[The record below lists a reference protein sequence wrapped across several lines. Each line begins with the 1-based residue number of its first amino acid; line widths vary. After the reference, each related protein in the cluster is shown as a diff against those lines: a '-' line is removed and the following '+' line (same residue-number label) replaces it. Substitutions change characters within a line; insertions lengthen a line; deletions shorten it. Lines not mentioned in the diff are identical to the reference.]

1 MPAAVASARQ
11 PPAKAGR
18 CRGAQ
23 GLLTLKAA
31 EDEGAGAE
39 AAHSEAADG
48 QRACAASSSD
58 QTAETTAQDSPWSAG
73 DYDFVVVAC
82 RLPVDRAESSGGGAE
97 WRPSPGGLVSALG
110 PVMREA
116 DGAWVGWAGAAG
128 DGPGSFEVSG
138 MHLVGVGLSADE
150 VSDYYEGFCNATL
163 WPLYHDVIAPP
174 EFRRPWWDA
183 YVRVNRRFAGAAAE
197 QAAIGATVWVND
209 YQLQLVPEM
218 LREQR
223 SDLRI
228 GVFIHIPFPGYEI
241 FAQLPWRR
249 QIVAG
254 LLGADLI
261 GFQRDADATNFRR
274 ACRRAAGLVTSGSLV
289 RVPADVHV
297 PADQFAAARAVG
309 TRGERPLP
317 ANRQVRT
324 AAFPVSIDSAGFA
337 EIASRMDVRQRANGF
352 RQALGEPDVVLLG
365 IDRLDYTK
373 GILHRL
379 TAYGELLSEGR
390 FGSLRTA
397 LVMVASPSR
406 ERVEQYRLLREEVE
420 GAVSRINGEHA
431 KLGSPPIHYLHQ
443 TYPAEEMAAL
453 YLAADVMLVTSLR
466 DGMNLVAK
474 EYVAC
479 RDDDTGALVLSEFT
493 GAADELS
500 GAFLVNPHDIDGMKD
515 AIVRAATVPPAEARR
530 RMRAM
535 RRRVREFDVNHWA
548 ASFLSAL
555 HRASEPS

>member
-1 MPAAVASARQ
+1 VSCA
-11 PPAKAGR
+11 
-18 CRGAQ
+18 
-23 GLLTLKAA
+23 
-31 EDEGAGAE
+31 DE
-39 AAHSEAADG
+39 AAW
-48 QRACAASSSD
+48 
-58 QTAETTAQDSPWSAG
+58 PAG
-73 DYDFVVVAC
+73 DYSFVVVAC
-82 RLPVDRAESSGGGAE
+82 RLPVDRAEGPGGAE
-97 WRPSPGGLVSALG
+97 WRPSPGGLVSALE
-110 PVMREA
+110 PVMRKA
-116 DGAWVGWAGAAG
+116 DGAWVGWAGSAG
-128 DGPGSFEVSG
+128 DGPGSFDVSG
-138 MHLVGVGLSADE
+138 MRLVGVGLSAQE
-150 VSDYYEGFCNATL
+150 VTDYYEGFCNATL

-183 YVRVNRRFAGAAAE
+183 YVRVNWRFARAAAE

-261 GFQRDADATNFRR
+261 GFQRDGDATNFRR

-289 RVPADVHV
+289 RVPVEDHI
-297 PADQFAAARAVG
+297 PAGQSTTYAPAAGARR
-309 TRGERPLP
+309 TRPPP
-317 ANRQVRT
+317 ASRQVRT
-324 AAFPVSIDSAGFA
+324 ATFPISIDSAGFA
-337 EIASRMDVRQRANGF
+337 EIAGRADVRERANGF

-390 FGSLRTA
+390 LGSLRTA
-397 LVMVASPSR
+397 LVLVASPSR

-420 GAVSRINGEHA
+420 VAVSRINGDHA
-431 KLGSPPIHYLHQ
+431 ELGSPPVHYLHQ
-443 TYPAEEMAAL
+443 TYPAEEMAAM
-453 YLAADVMLVTSLR
+453 YLSADVMLVTSLR

-479 RDDDTGALVLSEFT
+479 REDDTGALVLSEFT

-500 GAFLVNPHDIDGMKD
+500 GAFLINPHDIEGMKD
-515 AIVRAATVPPAEARR
+515 VIVRAATVSPAEARR

-535 RRRVREFDVNHWA
+535 RRKVREYDVSHWA
-548 ASFLSAL
+548 ESFLGAL
-555 HRASEPS
+555 RRASEPN

>member
-1 MPAAVASARQ
+1 VS
-11 PPAKAGR
+11 
-18 CRGAQ
+18 
-23 GLLTLKAA
+23 LK
-31 EDEGAGAE
+31 
-39 AAHSEAADG
+39 
-48 QRACAASSSD
+48 
-58 QTAETTAQDSPWSAG
+58 SAG
-73 DYDFVVVAC
+73 HQDAGDSRWATGDHDFVVVAC
-82 RLPVDRAESSGGGAE
+82 RLPVDQVEGRGGEAE
-97 WRPSPGGLVSALG
+97 WRPSPGGLVSALE

-116 DGAWVGWAGAAG
+116 GGAWVGWPGVAGEAL
-128 DGPGSFEVSG
+128 GSFDVAG
-138 MHLVGVGLSADE
+138 MHLVGVGLSADD
-150 VSDYYEGFCNATL
+150 VRDYYEGFCNATL

-174 EFRRPWWDA
+174 EFRRPWWEA
-183 YVRVNRRFAGAAAE
+183 YVRVNRRFARAAAE
-197 QAAIGATVWVND
+197 QAALGATVWVND
-209 YQLQLVPEM
+209 YQLQLVPQM

-249 QIVAG
+249 QIVEG

-261 GFQRDADATNFRR
+261 GFQRESDATNFRR

-289 RVPADVHV
+289 RVPADE
-297 PADQFAAARAVG
+297 Q
-309 TRGERPLP
+309 TSRP
-317 ANRQVRT
+317 VRT
-324 AAFPVSIDSAGFA
+324 ATFPISIDSAGFA
-337 EIASRMDVRQRANGF
+337 EIANREEVRKRAAGF

-379 TAYGELLSEGR
+379 TAYGELLAEGR

-397 LVMVASPSR
+397 LVLVASPSR

-431 KLGSPPIHYLHQ
+431 ELGSPPVHYLHQ
-443 TYPAEEMAAL
+443 TYLADEMAAM

-479 RDDDTGALVLSEFT
+479 RLDDSGALVLSEFT
-493 GAADELS
+493 GAADELH
-500 GAFLVNPHDIDGMKD
+500 GAFLVNPHDIEGMKE

-535 RRRVREFDVNHWA
+535 RRRVRDFDVSHWA
-548 ASFLSAL
+548 AAFLGAL
-555 HRASEPS
+555 RPSDPG

>member
-1 MPAAVASARQ
+1 MARLAGQGALRAA
-11 PPAKAGR
+11 G
-18 CRGAQ
+18 
-23 GLLTLKAA
+23 
-31 EDEGAGAE
+31 E
-39 AAHSEAADG
+39 
-48 QRACAASSSD
+48 
-58 QTAETTAQDSPWSAG
+58 
-73 DYDFVVVAC
+73 YDFVVAAC
-82 RLPVDRAESSGGGAE
+82 RLPVDRVDGRDGDAE
-97 WRPSPGGLVSALG
+97 WRPSPGGLVSALE

-116 DGAWVGWAGAAG
+116 GGAWVGWPGGAGEA
-128 DGPGSFEVSG
+128 PGSFDVSG
-138 MHLVGVGLSADE
+138 LHLVGVGLSAEE
-150 VSDYYEGFCNATL
+150 VGDYYEGFCNATL

-183 YVRVNRRFAGAAAE
+183 YVRVNRRFALAIAGQAAA
-197 QAAIGATVWVND
+197 GATVWVND
-209 YQLQLVPEM
+209 YQLQLVPKM

-223 SDLRI
+223 GDLRI

-261 GFQRDADATNFRR
+261 GFQREGDATNFRR

-289 RVPADVHV
+289 RVPADEQTS
-297 PADQFAAARAVG
+297 ADNAAAGGRA
-309 TRGERPLP
+309 PHSLP
-317 ANRQVRT
+317 VSRQVRT
-324 AAFPVSIDSAGFA
+324 ATFPISIDAAAFT
-337 EIASRMDVRQRANGF
+337 EIAGRAEVRERANGF

-379 TAYGELLSEGR
+379 TAYGELLAERR
-390 FGSLRTA
+390 FGTLRTA
-397 LVMVASPSR
+397 LVLVASPSR
-406 ERVEQYRLLREEVE
+406 ERVEQYRMLREEVE

-431 KLGSPPIHYLHQ
+431 ELGSPPIHYLHQ
-443 TYPAEEMAAL
+443 TYPAEEMAAM
-453 YLAADVMLVTSLR
+453 YRAADVMLVTSLR

-500 GAFLVNPHDIDGMKD
+500 GAFLVNPHDIEGMKD
-515 AIVRAATVPPAEARR
+515 AIVRAATVSPAEARR

-535 RRRVREFDVNHWA
+535 RRRVREFDVSHWA
-548 ASFLSAL
+548 ASFLGTL
-555 HRASEPS
+555 QRTSEPG

>member
-1 MPAAVASARQ
+1 
-11 PPAKAGR
+11 
-18 CRGAQ
+18 
-23 GLLTLKAA
+23 
-31 EDEGAGAE
+31 
-39 AAHSEAADG
+39 
-48 QRACAASSSD
+48 
-58 QTAETTAQDSPWSAG
+58 
-73 DYDFVVVAC
+73 
-82 RLPVDRAESSGGGAE
+82 
-97 WRPSPGGLVSALG
+97 
-110 PVMREA
+110 MREA
-116 DGAWVGWAGAAG
+116 DGAWVGWAGGSG
-128 DGPGSFEVSG
+128 DGPGSFDVSG
-138 MHLVGVGLSADE
+138 MHLVGVGLSAEE

-183 YVRVNRRFAGAAAE
+183 YVRVNRRFARAIAE
-197 QAAIGATVWVND
+197 QAAAGATVWVND
-209 YQLQLVPEM
+209 YQLQLVPKM

-228 GVFIHIPFPGYEI
+228 GFFIHIPFPGYEI

-249 QIVAG
+249 QIVTG
-254 LLGADLI
+254 LLGADLL
-261 GFQRDADATNFRR
+261 GFQREGDATNFRR

-289 RVPADVHV
+289 RVPAEEHV
-297 PADQFAAARAVG
+297 PGDQTAAGPTAGAR
-309 TRGERPLP
+309 RDLP
-317 ANRQVRT
+317 RASRQVRT
-324 AAFPVSIDSAGFA
+324 ATFPVSIDSAGFA
-337 EIASRMDVRQRANGF
+337 EIASRTDVRERASGF

-397 LVMVASPSR
+397 LVLVASPSR

-420 GAVSRINGEHA
+420 GAVSRINGEHGE
-431 KLGSPPIHYLHQ
+431 LGSPAIHYLHQ
-443 TYPAEEMAAL
+443 TYPAEEMAAM

-500 GAFLVNPHDIDGMKD
+500 GAFLVNPHDIEGMKD

-548 ASFLSAL
+548 TSFLGAL

>member
-1 MPAAVASARQ
+1 M
-11 PPAKAGR
+11 
-18 CRGAQ
+18 
-23 GLLTLKAA
+23 
-31 EDEGAGAE
+31 
-39 AAHSEAADG
+39 
-48 QRACAASSSD
+48 
-58 QTAETTAQDSPWSAG
+58 AQDSPWSAG

-82 RLPVDRAESSGGGAE
+82 RLPVDRAEHPGGAE

-128 DGPGSFEVSG
+128 EAPAPFEVSG
-138 MHLVGVGLSADE
+138 MHLVAVGLSAEE
-150 VSDYYEGFCNATL
+150 VSTYYEGFCNATL

-183 YVRVNRRFAGAAAE
+183 YVRVNRRFAQAAAE
-197 QAAIGATVWVND
+197 QAAAGAIVWVND
-209 YQLQLVPEM
+209 YQLQLVPQM
-218 LREQR
+218 LREMR

-241 FAQLPWRR
+241 FAQLPWRA

-261 GFQRDADATNFRR
+261 GFQREADATNFRR
-274 ACRRAAGLVTSGSLV
+274 ACRRAAAMVTSGSLV
-289 RVPADVHV
+289 RVPAGES
-297 PADQFAAARAVG
+297 AAS
-309 TRGERPLP
+309 
-317 ANRQVRT
+317 RQVRT
-324 AAFPVSIDSAGFA
+324 ATFPISIDSAGFA
-337 EIASRMDVRQRANGF
+337 QIAGRPEVRERASGF

-390 FGSLRTA
+390 FGTRRTA
-397 LVMVASPSR
+397 LVLVASPSR

-420 GAVSRINGEHA
+420 GAVSRINGERA
-431 KLGSPPIHYLHQ
+431 ELGSPPIHYLHQ
-443 TYPAEEMAAL
+443 TFPADEMAAM

-479 RDDDTGALVLSEFT
+479 RDDDSGALVLSEFT

-500 GAFLVNPHDIDGMKD
+500 GAFLVNPHDIEGMKD
-515 AIVRAATVPPAEARR
+515 VIIRAATVPPAEGRR

-535 RRRVREFDVNHWA
+535 RRRVREYDVSRWA
-548 ASFLSAL
+548 ASFLDAL
-555 HRASEPS
+555 QRACEPG

>member
-1 MPAAVASARQ
+1 LQSADDTAPQR
-11 PPAKAGR
+11 P
-18 CRGAQ
+18 
-23 GLLTLKAA
+23 
-31 EDEGAGAE
+31 
-39 AAHSEAADG
+39 
-48 QRACAASSSD
+48 QRAV
-58 QTAETTAQDSPWSAG
+58 G
-73 DYDFVVVAC
+73 DYDFVVAAC
-82 RLPVDRAESSGGGAE
+82 RLPVDQAEIPGGGTE
-97 WRPSPGGLVSALG
+97 WRPSPGGLVSALE

-116 DGAWVGWAGAAG
+116 GGAWVGWPGGSGEA
-128 DGPGSFEVSG
+128 PGSFDVSG
-138 MHLVGVGLSADE
+138 LHLVGVGLSAEE
-150 VSDYYEGFCNATL
+150 VADYYEGFCNATL

-174 EFRRPWWDA
+174 EFRRPWWEA
-183 YVRVNRRFAGAAAE
+183 YVRVNRRFAIAVAA
-197 QAAIGATVWVND
+197 QAAVGATVWVND
-209 YQLQLVPEM
+209 YQLQLVPKM
-218 LREQR
+218 LRERR

-228 GVFIHIPFPGYEI
+228 GYFIHIPFPGYEI

-249 QIVAG
+249 QIVTG
-254 LLGADLI
+254 LLGADLL
-261 GFQRDADATNFRR
+261 GFQRDSDATNFRR

-289 RVPADVHV
+289 RVPAEEHV
-297 PADQFAAARAVG
+297 PGDQTAAGPAAG
-309 TRGERPLP
+309 TRRARPP
-317 ANRQVRT
+317 GASRQVRT
-324 AAFPVSIDSAGFA
+324 ATFPVSIDSAGYA
-337 EIASRMDVRQRANGF
+337 EIASRPDVRERASGF

-397 LVMVASPSR
+397 LVLVASPSR

-420 GAVSRINGEHA
+420 GAVSRINGEHGE
-431 KLGSPPIHYLHQ
+431 LGSPVIHYLHQ
-443 TYPAEEMAAL
+443 TYPADEMAAM

-479 RDDDTGALVLSEFT
+479 RDDDTGALVLGEFT

-500 GAFLVNPHDIDGMKD
+500 GAFLVNPHDIEGMKD

-548 ASFLSAL
+548 ASFLGAL
-555 HRASEPS
+555 QRASEPS

>member
-1 MPAAVASARQ
+1 LSGRETPA
-11 PPAKAGR
+11 
-18 CRGAQ
+18 
-23 GLLTLKAA
+23 
-31 EDEGAGAE
+31 
-39 AAHSEAADG
+39 
-48 QRACAASSSD
+48 SD
-58 QTAETTAQDSPWSAG
+58 QAAAWSAG
-73 DYDFVVVAC
+73 DYGFVVVAC
-82 RLPVDRAESSGGGAE
+82 RLPVDRAENPGDGVE
-97 WRPSPGGLVSALG
+97 WRPSPGGLVSALE
-110 PVMREA
+110 PVMRKA
-116 DGAWVGWAGAAG
+116 DGAWVGWTGAAG

-138 MHLVGVGLSADE
+138 MHLVGVDLSAEE

-183 YVRVNRRFAGAAAE
+183 YVRVNWRFARMAAE

-209 YQLQLVPEM
+209 YQLQLVPQM

-274 ACRRAAGLVTSGSLV
+274 ACRRAAGLATSGSLV
-289 RVPADVHV
+289 RVPHEDDG
-297 PADQFAAARAVG
+297 PAGHFPPTAQVAG
-309 TRGERPLP
+309 TRQGRRRP
-317 ANRQVRT
+317 ASRQVRT
-324 AAFPVSIDSAGFA
+324 ATFPISIDSAGFA
-337 EIASRMDVRQRANGF
+337 EMAGRTDVRERATGF
-352 RQALGEPDVVLLG
+352 RQALGDPDVVLLG

-397 LVMVASPSR
+397 LVLVASPSR

-420 GAVSRINGEHA
+420 GAVSRINGDHA
-431 KLGSPPIHYLHQ
+431 ELGSPPVHYLHQ

-500 GAFLVNPHDIDGMKD
+500 GAFLVNPHDIEGMKD
-515 AIVRAATVPPAEARR
+515 AIVRAATVSPAEARR

-535 RRRVREFDVNHWA
+535 RRRVREYDVSRWA
-548 ASFLSAL
+548 SSFLGAL
-555 HRASEPS
+555 QRASEPS

>member
-1 MPAAVASARQ
+1 MGDVSAV
-11 PPAKAGR
+11 G
-18 CRGAQ
+18 
-23 GLLTLKAA
+23 
-31 EDEGAGAE
+31 E
-39 AAHSEAADG
+39 
-48 QRACAASSSD
+48 
-58 QTAETTAQDSPWSAG
+58 
-73 DYDFVVVAC
+73 YDFVVAAC
-82 RLPVDRAESSGGGAE
+82 RLPVDRVDGPGGGTE
-97 WRPSPGGLVSALG
+97 WRPSPGGLVSALE
-110 PVMREA
+110 PVMRRA
-116 DGAWVGWAGAAG
+116 GGAWVGW
-128 DGPGSFEVSG
+128 PGGSGEAPASFDVSG
-138 MHLVGVGLSADE
+138 LHLVGVGLSAE
-150 VSDYYEGFCNATL
+150 EIGDYYEGFCNATL
-163 WPLYHDVIAPP
+163 WPLYHDVIVPP

-183 YVRVNRRFAGAAAE
+183 YVRVNRRFARAAAE
-197 QAAIGATVWVND
+197 QAAAGATVWVND
-209 YQLQLVPEM
+209 YQLQLVPQM

-261 GFQRDADATNFRR
+261 GFQRDSDATNFRR
-274 ACRRAAGLVTSGSLV
+274 ACRRAAGLATSGSLV
-289 RVPADVHV
+289 RVPAEEHV
-297 PADQFAAARAVG
+297 PGDQAAAGLAAG
-309 TRGERPLP
+309 TRRNRPP
-317 ANRQVRT
+317 RASRQVRT

-337 EIASRMDVRQRANGF
+337 EIASRTDVRERADGF

-397 LVMVASPSR
+397 LVLVASPSR
-406 ERVEQYRLLREEVE
+406 ERVEHYRLLREEVE

-431 KLGSPPIHYLHQ
+431 ELGSPPIHYLHQ
-443 TYPAEEMAAL
+443 TYPADEMAAM

-515 AIVRAATVPPAEARR
+515 VIVRAATVPPAEARR

-535 RRRVREFDVNHWA
+535 RRRVREFDVSHWA
-548 ASFLSAL
+548 ASFLGAL
-555 HRASEPS
+555 QRTADPG